1 MRREGLAYGAGVLV
15 TFVALAGV
23 MLALRA
29 AGEQLGW
36 GFQLQ
41 SPVVVSALA
50 VLFFVLALNLSGV
63 FEFGQFAPS
72 SVLSWASKNRTLDAF
87 GTGVLAVVI
96 ASPCTAPFMGAA
108 LGFALSQP
116 AIETIAVFVALG
128 AGMALPYVL
137 LAWFPAWRRALPKP
151 GAWMLRFK
159 QLLAFPLYATV
170 AWLAWVLGSQLD
182 VDAVL
187 RLAIVLIAVAFALW
201 AWHVSRMGSTRTPE
215 AGRWGVFGVTV
226 VAFFLAEMGDKTQ
239 VATVMLAAKF
249 DALAAVVVGTTLGM
263 LIANVPVVFAG
274 KLAADRIPFKAIRIV
289 AAAIFAAIGA
299 WVLVAGVP
307 G

>member
-1 MRREGLAYGAGVLV
+1 MEALLVSTGVVAIGEIGDKTQLLSLVLAARFRRPWPTVAGILVATLANH
-15 TFVALAGV
+15 ALAGWLGNWV
-23 MLALRA
+23 RGVVPADLLR
-29 AGEQLGW
+29 W
-36 GFQLQ
+36 
-41 SPVVVSALA
+41 
-50 VLFFVLALNLSGV
+50 
-63 FEFGQFAPS
+63 
-72 SVLSWASKNRTLDAF
+72 
-87 GTGVLAVVI
+87 
-96 ASPCTAPFMGAA
+96 
-108 LGFALSQP
+108 
-116 AIETIAVFVALG
+116 
-128 AGMALPYVL
+128 L
-137 LAWFPAWRRALPKP
+137 LAASF
-151 GAWMLRFK
+151 F
-159 QLLAFPLYATV
+159 
-170 AWLAWVLGSQLD
+170 
-182 VDAVL
+182 AV
-187 RLAIVLIAVAFALW
+187 ALW
-201 AWHVSRMGSTRTPE
+201 ALKPDTLDDERAPE